1 MKAMQIRY
9 RELRRAI
16 DEGNSNLKVIEPI
29 LRLGDN
35 YFIVLN
41 ESNDGNR
48 RNLYA
53 TLKER
58 EFEELKILRKL
69 KNEAYNN

>member
-1 MKAMQIRY
+1 MKAMQVRY